1 MNTMIPATYGYVRVS
16 KSDRDGKNLETQ
28 LRILEEHG
36 IRHEHIFRDVQ
47 SGSTFRRDGWNEL
60 MAHVRPKDIIVVC
73 WLDRFSRNFGEGVAI
88 QHDLTKRDIGIIATE
103 ENINTADDSAAAKLF
118 RRMMLAQGAYQVD
131 STSERIRAGIA
142 RARAEG
148 KRPGR
153 PLALTS
159 EDVADCRRLYAGG
172 TGYSLR
178 QIAKLKKVSKATVKK
193 AVETGVD
200 AIPP

>member
-73 WLDRFSRNFGEGVAI
+73 WLDRFLPETSGRVWP
-88 QHDLTKRDIGIIATE
+88 
-103 ENINTADDSAAAKLF
+103 
-118 RRMMLAQGAYQVD
+118 Y
-131 STSERIRAGIA
+131 STI
-142 RARAEG
+142 
-148 KRPGR
+148 
-153 PLALTS
+153 
-159 EDVADCRRLYAGG
+159 
-172 TGYSLR
+172 
-178 QIAKLKKVSKATVKK
+178 
-193 AVETGVD
+193 
-200 AIPP
+200 